1 MSRVLACLVAVL
13 LFATASQAQ
22 TVTTIQLPPGMPQT
36 AAPPRDTSQKTGTAR
51 IRGRV
56 VAADTGQPLRKA
68 QVRAT
73 APDLRENRGTSTD
86 ADGRFELKDLP
97 AGRYNLTA
105 SKGSYVALQYGQ
117 LRPFTSG
124 KPLQI
129 RDGETLEKVDF
140 VLPRG
145 GVVTGRV
152 VDEFGEPIADVS
164 VAPMRYQYFQG
175 RKRLTPSGRQ
185 GMTNDIGEYRLFGLP
200 PGQYYLSATLRNGMM
215 AMTESDDRS
224 GYAPTYY
231 PGTPSVAEA
240 QRIAI
245 GIGQTLTNV
254 NMALLPTHTARVT
267 GTAVDSTGKPISG
280 GMVFVMQTTGPMV
293 MSTTAGQIKPDGSF
307 VISSLA
313 PGEYT
318 LRAQPM
324 GAFGDAPELATARI
338 EVTGDDIS
346 GVQLIGLKP
355 VTVAGRIVVPPGAEQ
370 SFNPSTVRVVTGPVE
385 PDQMMLGP
393 GGGGRI
399 NDDLTFEL
407 KVPPGRSLIRLLA
420 RTAGDWSTK
429 AERLNSVD
437 ITDTGIDVRPG
448 EDISGLEIDLTN
460 QQTQITGAVSN
471 GRGEAVKDYSVVVF
485 ARDRERWSLP
495 QSRYIRSG
503 QADQDGRFKVTGLPA
518 GDYYAVALDYV
529 EPGEM
534 NDPEFLDRVKERAI
548 TLSLGDGETKTL
560 DLKLTPST

>member
-1 MSRVLACLVAVL
+1 MSRVLACLVALL
-13 LFATASQAQ
+13 LFATASPAQ
-22 TVTTIQLPPGMPQT
+22 TVTTIQLPPGVPPP
-36 AAPPRDTSQKTGTAR
+36 AAPPRDASQKTGTAR

-68 QVRAT
+68 QVRAA
-73 APDLRENRGTSTD
+73 APDLRENRGTSSD

-117 LRPFTSG
+117 VRPFTTG
-124 KPLQI
+124 KPLEI

-240 QRIAI
+240 QRISI
-245 GIGQTLTNV
+245 GIGQTLTNI
-254 NMALLPTHTARVT
+254 NMALLAAHTARVT
-267 GTAVDSTGKPISG
+267 GTAVDSSGKPISG

-355 VTVAGRIVVPPGAEQ
+355 VAVTGRIIVPPGAEG

-393 GGGGRI
+393 GGGGRV

-448 EDISGLEIDLTN
+448 EDISGLEIELTN
-460 QQTQITGAVSN
+460 QQTQVTGTVSN
-471 GRGEAVKDYSVVVF
+471 GRGEAMKDYSVVVF

-503 QADQDGRFKVTGLPA
+503 QPDQDGRFKVTGLPA

-548 TLSLGDGETKTL
+548 TLSLVDGETKTL